1 MATTEMLMLLAT
13 TMLMLPTAAKATTML
28 MLPTAAKATTRDADA
43 VDADAAENG
52 EGDDDADAAA
62 LDADAAE
69 TVKATT
75 MLMLLTTAN
84 ATTEKKRRMK
94 WNVDKL
100 MLTVDGRK
108 QILCQVSGTGEK
120 CASVSSQQKQ
130 SLLSL
135 RFLKS
140 KHRVH

>member
-1 MATTEMLMLLAT
+1 
-13 TMLMLPTAAKATTML
+13 

-52 EGDDDADAAA
+52 EGGDDADAAA

-84 ATTEKKRRMK
+84 ATTEMLLLSM
-94 WNVDKL
+94 L
-100 MLTVDGRK
+100 MLLTEPGGLRSPIYHCFGEGRK
-108 QILCQVSGTGEK
+108 VEGAEHDKQQ
-120 CASVSSQQKQ
+120 SS
-130 SLLSL
+130 
-135 RFLKS
+135 FT
-140 KHRVH
+140 V

>member
-1 MATTEMLMLLAT
+1 MLLK
-13 TMLMLPTAAKATTML
+13 AAIAKTML

-52 EGDDDADAAA
+52 EGGDDADAAA

-84 ATTEKKRRMK
+84 ATTEM
-94 WNVDKL
+94 L
-100 MLTVDGRK
+100 MLST
-108 QILCQVSGTGEK
+108 S
-120 CASVSSQQKQ
+120 
-130 SLLSL
+130 
-135 RFLKS
+135 FHLK
-140 KHRVH
+140 KK